1 MSGYAGT
8 AGSPA
13 LTIKSGAVAAAAATL
28 VAGAGVAATTQ
39 SGLEIPGLSAAQTQ
53 VALTAFPTFSES
65 LQTLLDDMGMGNLND
80 VLGGFGAFNADSSV
94 ADFLAAMNPNGDTLN
109 GVAEIFGL
117 SLSEPLYSADTT
129 VDSILGTGSLFL
141 VDGVPM
147 GNVELGDLI
156 DVFLGDGAGAHSLS
170 DLANAVG
177 LGSMLS
183 QYWGMISALGLEN
196 LNVINCT
203 LSCGGFLSVDTHPDL
218 TLNSSLVD
226 WLSAILTV
234 PTTDVTQHVGL
245 INPSTHV
252 VAGSG
257 YTLGEYLHILPVSDT
272 DSTTMDNATLGLLFG
287 MPPTQPWDQYI
298 STLPFGGTLLD
309 PSGDTWGEQTLGSFL
324 TSFLPEDSG
333 LTIDGTTT
341 ITDILEA
348 LGLLAP

>member
-65 LQTLLDDMGMGNLND
+65 LQNLLDDMGMGNLND

-109 GVAEIFGL
+109 GVAEIFGVPL
-117 SLSEPLYSADTT
+117 DIPLYSATAE
-129 VDSILGTGSLFL
+129 SILGAGSLFL
-141 VDGVPM
+141 VDGVPI
-147 GNVELGDLI
+147 GNVDLSELI
-156 DVFLGDGAGAHSLS
+156 DVVLGDGASEHSLQQ
-170 DLANAVG
+170 LANALN
-177 LGSMLS
+177 LGTIVS
-183 QYWGMISALGLEN
+183 QYGNTI
-196 LNVINCT
+196 
-203 LSCGGFLSVDTHPDL
+203 GGFLANMNYEDCGLTGIVCDNPDL
-218 TLNSSLVD
+218 NVNNSLAD
-226 WLSAILTV
+226 WLSGILGQA
-234 PTTDVTQHVGL
+234 TTDITRHHDAIFGPGTDTILQNTAWSLGR
-245 INPSTHV
+245 
-252 VAGSG
+252 
-257 YTLGEYLHILPVSDT
+257 YLGELPITTGS
-272 DSTTMDNATLGLLFG
+272 STMMDDATLGQLFG
-287 MPPTQPWDQYI
+287 MPPNQPWDEYV
-298 STLPFGGTLLD
+298 SDFPFGGTLLD

-324 TSFLPEDSG
+324 TSFLPEDSV

-341 ITDILEA
+341 ITEILEA

>member
-39 SGLEIPGLSAAQTQ
+39 SGLAIPGLSAAQTQ

-65 LQTLLDDMGMGNLND
+65 LQNLLDDMGMGNLND

-117 SLSEPLYSADTT
+117 SLSEPLYSANAA
-129 VDSILGTGSLFL
+129 VDSILGHGSLFL
-141 VDGVPM
+141 VDSVPI

-156 DVFLGDGAGAHSLS
+156 DVFLGDGAGAHSLT

-183 QYWGMISALGLEN
+183 QYGSMISALGLEN
-196 LNVINCT
+196 LNVLNCT
-203 LSCGGFLSVDTHPDL
+203 LTCGALLSINSHPDL

-234 PTTDVTQHVGL
+234 PTTDVTQHSYSGL
-245 INPSTHV
+245 GSTTV
-252 VAGSG
+252 VAGSA

-272 DSTTMDNATLGLLFG
+272 NSTTMDNASLGLLFG
-287 MPPTQPWDQYI
+287 MPPNQPWDEYI
-298 STLPFGGTLLD
+298 SDFPFGGTLLD

-333 LTIDGTTT
+333 LTIDGATT

-348 LGLLAP
+348 MGLLAP